1 MLAQAGVRGP
11 SWAIPNNVGIL
22 SSPAGASGGGLGWGC
37 HWWWEVPAD
46 SASRT
51 LPTKTDGSV
60 TLDNGIIRVR
70 LDPTGCLTS
79 LVLVASGRCQLLIAL
94 FHCLAGGSQSPFPLF
109 PGRSTAHGSPSGALD
124 PHRAGQAGL
133 GRVPL
138 SRGPVLPAPTPPQ
151 AAGETKVIK
160 F

>member
-1 MLAQAGVRGP
+1 MWARAAGRGP
-11 SWAIPNNVGIL
+11 SWAIPANVGIL
-22 SSPAGASGGGLGWGC
+22 SSPTGASGEVGLGWGC
-37 HWWWEVPAD
+37 CWWWEVPTD

-51 LPTKTDGSV
+51 PPAKTDGSV

-94 FHCLAGGSQSPFPLF
+94 FQYLAGGSQTPFPLS
-109 PGRSTAHGSPSGALD
+109 PGPSTAHGSPPVALD

-133 GRVPL
+133 GRSPLVPWAY
-138 SRGPVLPAPTPPQ
+138 SPCPHPNSGS
-151 AAGETKVIK
+151 
-160 F
+160 